1 MNSWYSFRA
10 HNGRCSDKLWLKL
23 TCTTKKGVKNPLNLE
38 QKVKIFQ
45 LFSSEPKYGHIL
57 AKKPTTKKTKV
68 IYFQTF
74 GNFMKS
80 QCSWFLSILV
90 CRLIFGLFSFWKK
103 EVKIH
108 ILLCYLKSK
117 YGHISAYGP
126 KLRKLRILYFP
137 AKMINFS
144 SNLFL
149 HFV

>member
-1 MNSWYSFRA
+1 MVQVLRFQNMNSWYVFRA

-90 CRLIFGLFSFWKK
+90 CRLIFGLFFILKK
-103 EVKIH
+103 RGKDPYFALLFKIK
-108 ILLCYLKSK
+108 IWPYLS
-117 YGHISAYGP
+117 
-126 KLRKLRILYFP
+126 LW
-137 AKMINFS
+137 AKIEKTEDSLFS
-144 SNLFL
+144 CQNN
-149 HFV
+149 